1 MVVYQSG
8 PARRTP
14 PHPRRIFWRELVT
27 DSMSRIS
34 RAGSQPPFHHPPAF
48 AEELAFARQLA
59 AQASAVALERC
70 RHLSPREK
78 ANRSFVTDLDLDV
91 ERLLRDRLAA
101 RFPEDALTGEEHDRE
116 GGDGPRRWSI
126 DPIDG
131 TGNLVH
137 GLPLWAISIGL
148 LVESP
153 SGDGESAAESESSPP
168 RPVVG
173 VIAIPP
179 LGETFWAVQ
188 GGGAWLDDQPLP
200 PLAEWDA
207 ESFHPQDNVSL
218 STNALRR
225 LDPRRVPGRIRDL
238 GAACVEL
245 AFLAAGRL
253 RAAVFLGEAEHDLAA
268 GAVLLGEVGASIRRL
283 DAEGTRLTPARLV
296 AETPVRIPT
305 LLGPRGRVDALFERL
320 DPYATT

>member
-1 MVVYQSG
+1 M
-8 PARRTP
+8 
-14 PHPRRIFWRELVT
+14 
-27 DSMSRIS
+27 
-34 RAGSQPPFHHPPAF
+34 
-48 AEELAFARQLA
+48 AFARELA
-59 AQASAVALERC
+59 AQASVIALERC
-70 RHLSPREK
+70 RSLSPREK
-78 ANRSFVTDLDLDV
+78 SNRSFVTDLDLDV

-101 RFPEDALTGEEHDRE
+101 RFPEDALSGEEHARE

-148 LVESP
+148 LMETAVQETAV
-153 SGDGESAAESESSPP
+153 GSESSPP
-168 RPVVG
+168 CPVVG
-173 VIAIPP
+173 VIAVPP
-179 LGETFWAVQ
+179 LRETFWAVR
-188 GGGAWLDDQPLP
+188 GEGAWLNDQPLS
-200 PLAEWDA
+200 PLTEWDA
-207 ESFHPQDNVSL
+207 EPFHPQDNVSL

-225 LDPRRVPGRIRDL
+225 LDPRKVPGRIRDL

-253 RAAVFLGEAEHDLAA
+253 RAAVFLGEAEYDLAA

-283 DAEGTRLTPARLV
+283 DANGTRLTPARLV
-296 AETPVRIPT
+296 AETPIQSPT

-320 DPYATT
+320 GASAGT